1 MDKVVITQFSDPMMG
16 LSWECEPALQQVVA
30 HYGGGVELR
39 DSMGVLVHDVADFM
53 TPADLAL
60 PEGEGIEAYNARL
73 AQIYLDEVP
82 IGGVPVNMEGFCLF
96 ASDRRSSLPLCLAYE
111 AAKLACPEKA
121 RPFLMR
127 LREATVS
134 ECRPTTKLEEIMRIT
149 RICGID
155 ERSFIDCY
163 RGGKAATALEDDM
176 LFMRRLGIRTMPAFL
191 VESTEGAVLIRGVA
205 DDATLIRA
213 IEAVGGKIA
222 Q

>member
-16 LSWECEPALQQVVA
+16 LSWECEPALQKAVA
-30 HYGGGVELR
+30 YYGGGVELR
-39 DSMGVLVHDVADFM
+39 DSMGVLVRDVADFM
-53 TPADLAL
+53 TPAELAL
-60 PEGEGIEAYNARL
+60 PENEGIEAYNARL

-82 IGGVPVNMEGFCLF
+82 IGGVPMNMEGFCLF

-121 RPFLMR
+121 RVFLMR

-134 ECRPTTKLEEIMRIT
+134 ECRPTTKVEEIVRVA

-155 ERSFIDCY
+155 DSAFMECY
-163 RGGKAATALEDDM
+163 WSGKAAAALEADM
-176 LFMRRLGIRTMPAFL
+176 LRMHQLGIRAMPAFL
-191 VESTEGAVLIRGVA
+191 VESATGAVLVCGVA
-205 DDATLIRA
+205 DATMLIRA
-213 IEAVGGKIA
+213 VETVCRKAE